1 LRGEALKEK
10 KMERVVLK
18 ATKRDVLGK
27 QVKALRR
34 AGQLPAVIYGR
45 HVEPIKIMMEAHEA
59 ALALAKLTSSSLVM
73 IDVDGTEYPAL
84 VREKQRNFIKNTLLH
99 VDFLAVSLTEKIRTN
114 VRIEITGL
122 SLAVKDLNAVLVNH
136 LTRLEVECLPTN
148 LPERIVVDLGALKVI
163 GDAIHVRDIPA
174 LENVRFMD
182 DPDEM
187 IVVATYAKE
196 VEEVA
201 PVAVAEVTE
210 EVAVIEKGKKEEAEE
225 EKEKGKKEKK

>member
-1 LRGEALKEK
+1 
-10 KMERVVLK
+10 MERVVLK
-18 ATKRDVLGK
+18 ATKRDVMGK

-45 HVEPIKIMMEAHEA
+45 HVEPIKIMMEAHVA

-99 VDFLAVSLTEKIRTN
+99 VDFLAVSLTEKIRTD

-136 LTRLEVECLPTN
+136 LTHLEVECLPTD

-163 GDAIHVRDIPA
+163 GDAIHVRDIAA

-196 VEEVA
+196 VEEAA
-201 PVAVAEVTE
+201 PVVAAVATE
-210 EVAVIEKGKKEEAEE
+210 EVDVIEKGKKEEAEE
-225 EKEKGKKEKK
+225 GKEKKEKK

>member
-1 LRGEALKEK
+1 
-10 KMERVVLK
+10 MERVVLK

-225 EKEKGKKEKK
+225 EKEKGKGKKEKK